1 MLEFGIDELTVVLH
15 FARRN
20 ILNDDETNMNFQWED
35 EAEIIINMFEQR
47 ANLIGVFGKRNGM
60 ARLPQ
65 GYMIGWTYGEHAF
78 YFAVGYHPY
87 QMGMG
92 VIVKFSAQA
101 LAFYMEATG
110 LEVYEILKKFR
121 DDRWY
126 RLTVSRIDLTADYL
140 DMELDVTQIYQG
152 MIDGKLAIFRE
163 QETKR
168 GVLEYRKIPL
178 NLQGFLKEGEVPTL
192 YCGSVQSESR
202 LRIYDKR
209 REQLERQGTYYDK
222 AKQLHDWVRMEGVF
236 RGKYAKQLLEAM
248 LKVDNDDEYINLI
261 ASTLAQKFRFREIL
275 DDGKTIDTD
284 FMQEI
289 LDCIS
294 HKSYVLRSPSSRNYD
309 LSKSIRYL
317 FAGSG
322 VVATFTKIRTI
333 WGDDELKFFLN
344 YIYEYVLEYTPNDD
358 CRYWMFKN
366 VKDYQ
371 KKHPDFKEFLHVAV
385 K

>member
-126 RLTVSRIDLTADYL
+126 RSEA
-140 DMELDVTQIYQG
+140 
-152 MIDGKLAIFRE
+152 
-163 QETKR
+163 KR
-168 GVLEYRKIPL
+168 
-178 NLQGFLKEGEVPTL
+178 
-192 YCGSVQSESR
+192 S
-202 LRIYDKR
+202 
-209 REQLERQGTYYDK
+209 
-222 AKQLHDWVRMEGVF
+222 
-236 RGKYAKQLLEAM
+236 
-248 LKVDNDDEYINLI
+248 
-261 ASTLAQKFRFREIL
+261 
-275 DDGKTIDTD
+275 
-284 FMQEI
+284 
-289 LDCIS
+289 
-294 HKSYVLRSPSSRNYD
+294 
-309 LSKSIRYL
+309 
-317 FAGSG
+317 
-322 VVATFTKIRTI
+322 
-333 WGDDELKFFLN
+333 
-344 YIYEYVLEYTPNDD
+344 
-358 CRYWMFKN
+358 
-366 VKDYQ
+366 
-371 KKHPDFKEFLHVAV
+371 
-385 K
+385 